1 MYLLA
6 KSGDLRSNRKGD
18 TNSYIN
24 SYMDILEKAELIA
37 STTLLRPHFKSGIT
51 IYNSKVPDTASRKT
65 RRTKAIATRF
75 AFQPNTKN

>member
-24 SYMDILEKAELIA
+24 SYMDTLEKAELIA
-37 STTLLRPHFKSGIT
+37 STTLLRDF
-51 IYNSKVPDTASRKT
+51 
-65 RRTKAIATRF
+65 
-75 AFQPNTKN
+75 